1 VHEADQNL
9 YDLLGREQLLTLL
22 DQSPLDDERAMA
34 LRDQLMDPKSF
45 ELNPDTGR
53 PRVSFTKMCSVAG
66 YKTKDVVEMFRD
78 RKLAEAHVE
87 ALSAAPEM
95 TRQLVYRASAK
106 MVTCF
111 KCGGTKE
118 VRNEDGEVVHPCFRC
133 DEDGRVYEDG
143 DPKAVEL
150 FFDIATMTG
159 GAKGALV
166 QVTNQTNT
174 QNVFVPGNAGTAP
187 SPAALIRQ
195 LERLSDPARP
205 TPTPTPTLPAASGT
219 IPSTAGVMD
228 AELVGEPR

>member
-1 VHEADQNL
+1 
-9 YDLLGREQLLTLL
+9 
-22 DQSPLDDERAMA
+22 MA

-45 ELNPDTGR
+45 EINPDTGR

-159 GAKGALV
+159 GGKGALV

-187 SPAALIRQ
+187 VSCGA
-195 LERLSDPARP
+195 DP
-205 TPTPTPTLPAASGT
+205 
-219 IPSTAGVMD
+219 TAGEVERSL
-228 AELVGEPR
+228 AGLLPRPRPRWPLQVVRYRRPRV